1 MCDSLSRRE
10 FMESA
15 ALSAAAISAPVAMS
29 SASMHRTSAAP
40 RAIKKSLKFGMV
52 HTEGTILEKF
62 KLLRAIG
69 FHGVELDSP
78 SSLDR
83 DEVLRAK
90 DETQLAI
97 PGVIDSAHWSK
108 PFSHPDP
115 NVRAEGR
122 RAVEIAL
129 HDAKAYGATT
139 VLLVPAVVN
148 KEVSYDAAY
157 ERSQIEIREVLPLA
171 EELGVKIAIENVW
184 NNFLLSPLE
193 AARYIDDFDHPMIGW
208 YFDVGN
214 IVNYGWPEHWIHVL
228 GRRILKLDI
237 KEFSRKKRDD
247 EGLWKGFG
255 VKLLEGDCDWPAV
268 MKTLDEIGYSGWASA
283 EVRGGG
289 EERLREIA
297 ERMDRILVS

>member
-29 SASMHRTSAAP
+29 SASMQTTSAAP
-40 RAIKKSLKFGMV
+40 RAIKKSLKFPMV
-52 HTEGTILEKF
+52 RTEGTILEKF

-78 SSLDR
+78 SNLDR

-90 DETQLAI
+90 DETRLAI
-97 PGVIDSAHWSK
+97 PGVIDSKHWSK
-108 PFSHPDP
+108 PLSHPDP

-122 RAVEIAL
+122 RALEIAL

-148 KEVSYDAAY
+148 KEVSYDDAY
-157 ERSQIEIREVLPLA
+157 ERSQIEIRKVLPLA

-193 AARYIDDFDHPMIGW
+193 AARYIDDFDHPMLGW

-228 GRRILKLDI
+228 GKRILKLDI
-237 KEFSRKKRDD
+237 KEFSRKKRND

-268 MKTLDEIGYSGWASA
+268 MKALDEIGYSGWASA
-283 EVRGGG
+283 EVPGGG

>member
-1 MCDSLSRRE
+1 MVDSLSRRE

-15 ALSAAAISAPVAMS
+15 AISAAAISAPVAMS
-29 SASMHRTSAAP
+29 SASMQRTSAAP
-40 RAIKKSLKFGMV
+40 RAIKKSLKFPMV
-52 HTEGTILEKF
+52 RVEGTILEKF

-78 SSLDR
+78 SDLDR

-90 DETQLAI
+90 DETRLAI
-97 PGVIDSAHWSK
+97 PGVIDSKHWSK
-108 PFSHPDP
+108 PLSHPDP

-122 RAVEIAL
+122 RVLEIAL

-157 ERSQIEIREVLPLA
+157 ERSQIEIRKVLPLA
-171 EELGVKIAIENVW
+171 EDLGIKIAIENVW

-247 EGLWKGFG
+247 EGLWKGFD

-268 MKTLDEIGYSGWASA
+268 MKALDEIGYSGWASA
-283 EVRGGG
+283 EVPGGG

>member
-1 MCDSLSRRE
+1 M
-10 FMESA
+10 
-15 ALSAAAISAPVAMS
+15 
-29 SASMHRTSAAP
+29 
-40 RAIKKSLKFGMV
+40 
-52 HTEGTILEKF
+52 
-62 KLLRAIG
+62 
-69 FHGVELDSP
+69 
-78 SSLDR
+78 
-83 DEVLRAK
+83 
-90 DETQLAI
+90 
-97 PGVIDSAHWSK
+97 
-108 PFSHPDP
+108 
-115 NVRAEGR
+115 RAEGR
-122 RAVEIAL
+122 RALEIAL

-148 KEVSYDAAY
+148 KEVSYDDAY
-157 ERSQIEIREVLPLA
+157 ERSQTEIRKVLPLA
-171 EELGVKIAIENVW
+171 EELDVKIAIENVW

-247 EGLWKGFG
+247 EGLWKGFD

-268 MKTLDEIGYSGWASA
+268 MKALDEIGYSGWASA
-283 EVRGGG
+283 EVPGGG
-289 EERLREIA
+289 EERLREIT

>member
-1 MCDSLSRRE
+1 
-10 FMESA
+10 MESA
-15 ALSAAAISAPVAMS
+15 ALGAAAISAPVAMS
-29 SASMHRTSAAP
+29 SASMQRTSAAP

-78 SSLDR
+78 SDLDR
-83 DEVLRAK
+83 DEVLQAK

-97 PGVIDSAHWSK
+97 PGVIDSKHWSK
-108 PFSHPDP
+108 PFSHADP

-122 RAVEIAL
+122 RGLEIAL

-247 EGLWKGFG
+247 EGLWKGFR

-268 MKTLDEIGYSGWASA
+268 MKALDEIGYSGWASA
-283 EVRGGG
+283 EVPGGG

>member
-1 MCDSLSRRE
+1 
-10 FMESA
+10 MESA

-29 SASMHRTSAAP
+29 SASMQGTSAAP
-40 RAIKKSLKFGMV
+40 RAIKKSLKFPMV
-52 HTEGTILEKF
+52 RVEGTILEKF

-78 SSLDR
+78 SNLDR

-90 DETQLAI
+90 DETRLAI
-97 PGVIDSAHWSK
+97 PGVIDSKHWSK
-108 PFSHPDP
+108 PLSHPDP

-122 RAVEIAL
+122 RALEIAL

-171 EELGVKIAIENVW
+171 ETLGVKIAIENVW

-228 GRRILKLDI
+228 GKRILKLDI
-237 KEFSRKKRDD
+237 KEFSRKKRND

-268 MKTLDEIGYSGWASA
+268 MKALDEIGYSGWASA
-283 EVRGGG
+283 EVPGGG